1 MTDRQYVVPT
11 PTAGGVPYQ
20 TPKQAPDYVRH
31 YQPGVEDFI
40 ELPTQPVCEL
50 LERSL
55 SITPDRAAT
64 VFFGQEM
71 SYREL
76 ADKAMRAAEGLRQ
89 LGVGKGDRVAIV
101 LPNCPQHLIA
111 FYAIVRLG
119 AIVVEH
125 NPLYTT
131 SEFEDLFADHG
142 AKVAI
147 CLDRVIPRLE
157 QMRADVRPQHIV
169 AVNML
174 KAFPKAKQLALSLPI
189 KKLRQTKAALTS
201 GDAGTMSFEQL
212 LKHEPLDPTTPYPS
226 VHDLASIQYTSGTT
240 GLPKGSMLTHF
251 NLYSNAVQG
260 KAWMHDA
267 VEGQETSYAVL
278 PFFHSFGVTVHM
290 TFGVMMQMTQVLV
303 PKPDV
308 PMILDAMKKHPATVY
323 CAVPIIYD
331 RTAEGAAER
340 GLSLTTIKYCI
351 SGSMAL
357 PESTRIKW
365 EQVTSGRVVEGY
377 GLTEASPV
385 ALGNPFAESR
395 RPGTIG
401 VPFPSTEMRVVDIED
416 GKSDVEQGKEGELL
430 LRGPQIFQGYWNNP
444 EATKQVLDDGWLHT
458 GDVVVVDEDGF
469 TKIVDRKKEII
480 ITGGFNVSP
489 TEVEYVLAEHD
500 EVEEVAVFGVPREA
514 GDERV
519 AAAIV
524 TKSGGEIDRETLRA
538 FAKEKLTGYKV
549 PRYFVFVDELP
560 RNGMG
565 KILRGEVRKL
575 YADQVS

>member
-1 MTDRQYVVPT
+1 MSHGADTQT
-11 PTAGGVPYQ
+11 PLAGGIPYVA
-20 TPKQAPDYVRH
+20 PEKAPDFVRH
-31 YQPGVEDFI
+31 YQPGVESFI
-40 ELPTQPVCEL
+40 ELPDEPL
-50 LERSL
+50 SKILECSAE
-55 SITPDRAAT
+55 ITPDRAAT

-71 SYREL
+71 SYRDL
-76 ADKAMRAAEGLRQ
+76 ASQVTRAAEGLRQ
-89 LGVGKGDRVAIV
+89 LGVEKGDRVAIV

-125 NPLYTT
+125 NPLYTP
-131 SEFEDLFADHG
+131 SEFADLFADHG

-157 QMRADVRPQHIV
+157 QLPAGVRPDHIV

-174 KAFPKAKQLALSLPI
+174 KAFPIIKQLALSLPI
-189 KKLRQTKAALTS
+189 KKLRETKAALTS

-212 LKHEPLDPTTPYPS
+212 CQAPPLDPSHPYPTI
-226 VHDLASIQYTSGTT
+226 HDLASIQYTSGTT
-240 GLPKGSMLTHF
+240 GLPKGSMMTHF
-251 NLYSNAVQG
+251 NLYSNALQG

-267 VEGQETSYAVL
+267 VDGQETSYAVL

-290 TFGVMMQMTQVLV
+290 TFGVMKQMTQVLV

-365 EQVTSGRVVEGY
+365 EEVTSGRVVEGY

-416 GKSDVEQGKEGELL
+416 GKTDVEQGSQGELL
-430 LRGPQIFQGYWNNP
+430 LRGPQVFQGYWNNP
-444 EATKQVLDDGWLHT
+444 EASKQVLDDGWLHT

-489 TEVEYVLAEHD
+489 TEVEHVLAEHP
-500 EVEEVAVFGVPREA
+500 EIEEVAVFGVPRES

-519 AAAIV
+519 AAAVV
-524 TKSGGEIDRETLRA
+524 TTSGKHIEPEELRG

-565 KILRGEVRKL
+565 KVLRGEVRKL